1 MFKIFCYLLVKR
13 KRANVQVNS
22 PKSLETSEIKSVTK
36 YVKKKTK
43 SFLLFSAVFY
53 LFLYFLILVFKVFVV
68 FRNILLLFFSF
79 LDSSSFQKFLL
90 LNIIPSFDIPFLAIY
105 IFISLDPFG
114 KSETTQI
121 SGCLHKPKLLR
132 IIDFL
137 PLAKLLELLAL
148 NHSLS
153 KRMDTFVCQLLKLS
167 HVLVAL
173 QLAWVRTSTQLSWIT
188 RFRALGFLWHSL
200 KWAAGSVV
208 SFNIHQ
214 GLKC

>member
-1 MFKIFCYLLVKR
+1 M
-13 KRANVQVNS
+13 
-22 PKSLETSEIKSVTK
+22 
-36 YVKKKTK
+36 
-43 SFLLFSAVFY
+43 
-53 LFLYFLILVFKVFVV
+53 
-68 FRNILLLFFSF
+68 LLFFSF
-79 LDSSSFQKFLL
+79 LDSFSFQKFLL

-114 KSETTQI
+114 KFETTQI

-137 PLAKLLELLAL
+137 PFTKLLELLAI
-148 NHSLS
+148 NHSSS

-173 QLAWVRTSTQLSWIT
+173 QLAWVHSSPQLSWIT
-188 RFRALGFLWHSL
+188 RFRVLGFLWHSL

>member
-1 MFKIFCYLLVKR
+1 M
-13 KRANVQVNS
+13 
-22 PKSLETSEIKSVTK
+22 
-36 YVKKKTK
+36 
-43 SFLLFSAVFY
+43 
-53 LFLYFLILVFKVFVV
+53 
-68 FRNILLLFFSF
+68 LLFFSF

-173 QLAWVRTSTQLSWIT
+173 QLAWVRTSPQLSWIM
-188 RFRALGFLWHSL
+188 RSGLPSFPGCQVSFGIVPNGSAD
-200 KWAAGSVV
+200 SVV
-208 SFNIHQ
+208 SFNIYQ